1 MCISPP
7 WVGMQAT
14 IATISACQQ
23 ERGITEVSLLNFVVS
38 DGVNMIA
45 TRYVSHESE
54 SAASLYYAEG
64 SAFQRETPNAGHRPD
79 SATPAAASNAAS
91 ARDTAV
97 TGMVLLFCLANQHQ
111 FAKLAQ
117 HVHML
122 SQRLQ
127 STLSL
132 MLHTGLQCLGLLSQ
146 VKQS

>member
-1 MCISPP
+1 MSDLTQKHTSHQWGTASVAAPL
-7 WVGMQAT
+7 QAT

-45 TRYVSHESE
+45 TRYVSHQSE

-64 SAFQRETPNAGHRPD
+64 SAFQREGQGAGERPQ

-97 TGMVLLFCLANQHQ
+97 TGACA
-111 FAKLAQ
+111 
-117 HVHML
+117 
-122 SQRLQ
+122 S
-127 STLSL
+127 
-132 MLHTGLQCLGLLSQ
+132 
-146 VKQS
+146 